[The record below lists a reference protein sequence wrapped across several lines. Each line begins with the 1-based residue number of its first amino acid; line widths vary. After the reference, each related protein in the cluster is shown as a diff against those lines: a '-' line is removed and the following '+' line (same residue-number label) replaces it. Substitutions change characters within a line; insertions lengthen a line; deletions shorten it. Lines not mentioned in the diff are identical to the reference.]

1 MVPNNNNTDIKKT
14 MSPQKKDW
22 LSRMRPVALEVI
34 NEEDKL
40 LEKHKNLPPWVLANP
55 YSKNNFKYHTAIKAF
70 YICVCNA
77 DIVGC
82 RWWFGKFKDRS
93 LKHLEFIEECNK
105 PMTALSMK
113 SGKIVEE
120 IKGQDNVYV
129 DAATKIKKL
138 FLAMEKILTCLEK
151 D

>member
-1 MVPNNNNTDIKKT
+1 MAPNNNNMDIKRT
-14 MSPQKKDW
+14 MSPQKTDW

-34 NEEDKL
+34 HAENAL
-40 LEKHKNLPPWVLANP
+40 LELHKILPPWQLAKPHN
-55 YSKNNFKYHTAIKAF
+55 KNNFKYHAAVKAF
-70 YICVCNA
+70 YICLCNV

-105 PMTALSMK
+105 PMVSLSMR

-120 IKGQDNVYV
+120 ITGQDNVYV
-129 DAATKIKKL
+129 DAATKMKKL
-138 FLAMEKILTCLEK
+138 YLAMEYILTCLEK